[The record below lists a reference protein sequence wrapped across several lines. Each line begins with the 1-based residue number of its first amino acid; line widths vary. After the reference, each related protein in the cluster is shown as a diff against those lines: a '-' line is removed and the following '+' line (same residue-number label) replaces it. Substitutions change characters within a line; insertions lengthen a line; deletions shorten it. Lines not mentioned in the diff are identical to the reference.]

1 MSSWHSW
8 RSSTKYRFSIVSA
21 LSTSVQSPVICQT
34 FQSRTVPFRNFYKE
48 KKEVR
53 CWGSTDHTDWRWNWP
68 VGNQIT
74 SVTCKRTYT
83 HNNKERKKIEATS
96 IWTERVASKKE
107 RELPCVY
114 TGRAR
119 FVTVSGG
126 HQHFFFGCW
135 KKKEIIKRAP
145 CHWYQIDSKLAI
157 SIFLGTASATFLPPS
172 TFLFRIPPFHP
183 VKTFTLRH
191 AYEHLR
197 LFTIVQ
203 NGGNTGQFLGE
214 ELYF

>member
-1 MSSWHSW
+1 MSSWLSW
-8 RSSTKYRFSIVSA
+8 RSSTKYRFSIVSV

-172 TFLFRIPPFHP
+172 TFLFRIPPFHT
-183 VKTFTLRH
+183 VKTFTHRH
-191 AYEHLR
+191 A
-197 LFTIVQ
+197 
-203 NGGNTGQFLGE
+203 
-214 ELYF
+214 